1 MALRFDLEIGP
12 ECGCGRIELPHGFMF
27 LFEIALWRFP
37 FYGGI
42 RIVRVKE
49 PMCQK
54 SGMGTSGLKCLLT
67 GYGVEQRYRET
78 EESAAHVS
86 SPWPSTTCVSPL
98 PWATTRSGS
107 TMPMVCAKLF
117 NRESAD
123 SVTSWPLAN
132 NRRPF
137 LPRTSSCM
145 IILVRSCAR
154 LTNRTVRCDSST
166 WTSCSASTKSGL

>member
-67 GYGVEQRYRET
+67 GYGVEQLSRNGR
-78 EESAAHVS
+78 VS
-86 SPWPSTTCVSPL
+86 GACL
-98 PWATTRSGS
+98 
-107 TMPMVCAKLF
+107 K
-117 NRESAD
+117 
-123 SVTSWPLAN
+123 PLAFN
-132 NRRPF
+132 H
-137 LPRTSSCM
+137 
-145 IILVRSCAR
+145 VRLAAPVGDYPER
-154 LTNRTVRCDSST
+154 FDD
-166 WTSCSASTKSGL
+166 ADGLREAL